1 MATTPGAA
9 FRALLRARRGAL
21 AADGALVLPGCF
33 DGLVAR
39 MAARKGFEALYLSGG
54 GTSALSGVPDVGL
67 VTAPQFC
74 AKITNLA
81 ATSGL
86 PVLADADTGFEDATA
101 TVHAYVRAG
110 AAALHIED
118 QVFPKRCGHLGGK
131 ELVPAEDFAGVV
143 RRCADAAAASGDPD
157 FVVCARS
164 DARGVEGGSVDATIE
179 RLRRYADAGAS
190 MLFPEGLRAAD
201 EFGAVAEALRASH
214 GDASDGGGGPFLLA
228 NMTEFGVSP
237 LLPAR
242 ELGALGYDVAIFPM
256 GVLRAAA
263 RAADAALDVLREGG
277 TLEPL
282 ADAEGMLTRAALY
295 DLLQYDPMDMPWD
308 YPSAEV
314 KKKK

>member
-1 MATTPGAA
+1 MATAGAS
-9 FRALLRARRGAL
+9 FRALLRARRATIAKAGAL
-21 AADGALVLPGCF
+21 ALPGCF

-67 VTAPQFC
+67 VTAAGFC
-74 AKITNLA
+74 DKIRNLA
-81 ATSGL
+81 APSGL
-86 PVLADADTGFEDATA
+86 PVLADADTGFEDPVA
-101 TVHAYVRAG
+101 TVHAYVAAG
-110 AAALHIED
+110 AAAMHIED

-131 ELVPAEDFAGVV
+131 ELVPTEDFAGVV
-143 RRCADAAAASGDPD
+143 ARCASAVAESRDPD

-179 RLRRYADAGAS
+179 RLRRYVDAGAT
-190 MLFPEGLRAAD
+190 MAFPEGLRSAD

-214 GDASDGGGGPFLLA
+214 GGCEDGGPFLLA

-237 LLPAR
+237 LLPTQ

-256 GVLRAAA
+256 GLLRAAA
-263 RAADAALDVLREGG
+263 RAVDATLDTLKEGG
-277 TLEPL
+277 SLAPL
-282 ADAEGMLTRAALY
+282 ADGDGMLTRAELY
-295 DLLQYDPMDMPWD
+295 DLLHYDPMDMPWD

-314 KKKK
+314 KRK